1 LVGFYW
7 EDSCQGNFNPG
18 GHNCWTDSQSTT
30 CPSGGI
36 DMDKTFTV
44 KGTAGQ
50 LYTVNIE
57 VRGVVGT
64 RCYQG
69 GTRPS
74 TDSATI
80 QDSGYNAWWYAGGTP
95 YNATSLWNTYELHVS
110 PSTGDPSKDVYYFNS
125 ASSTLT
131 GGGDC
136 EREAS
141 YLVKYTASFK
151 VMGGGSLLFRVHD
164 NNCKAQQNCGPNTD
178 PNSSC
183 AARTV
188 DLSGMTPQPPATS
201 PASPAKQ
208 PPTNTFTKTYYPQWM
223 WITATSVTSS

>member
-1 LVGFYW
+1 
-7 EDSCQGNFNPG
+7 
-18 GHNCWTDSQSTT
+18 
-30 CPSGGI
+30 
-36 DMDKTFTV
+36 MDKTFTV

-110 PSTGDPSKDVYYFNS
+110 PSTVTLPKT
-125 ASSTLT
+125 STISI
-131 GGGDC
+131 
-136 EREAS
+136 AHP
-141 YLVKYTASFK
+141 A
-151 VMGGGSLLFRVHD
+151 
-164 NNCKAQQNCGPNTD
+164 
-178 PNSSC
+178 
-183 AARTV
+183 
-188 DLSGMTPQPPATS
+188 LSQRRRL
-201 PASPAKQ
+201 
-208 PPTNTFTKTYYPQWM
+208 
-223 WITATSVTSS
+223 

>member
-1 LVGFYW
+1 M
-7 EDSCQGNFNPG
+7 GNFDPG

-30 CPSGGI
+30 CPPGGI
-36 DMDKTFTV
+36 NIDKTFTV
-44 KGTAGQ
+44 KGTSGQ

-57 VRGVVGT
+57 VRGVIGT

-74 TDSATI
+74 TDTTTI

-95 YNATSLWNTYELHVS
+95 YNATAGLWNTYELHVS
-110 PSTGDPSKDVYYFNS
+110 PSTGDASKDVYYFNS
-125 ASSTLT
+125 SSSTLT

-136 EREAS
+136 EREGS

-151 VMGGGSLLFRVHD
+151 VLGGGSLLFRVHD
-164 NNCKAQQNCGPNTD
+164 NNCKAQQNCGPDVVQTD
-178 PNSSC
+178 PC

-188 DLSGMTPQPPATS
+188 DLSGMVPQPPATS
-201 PASPAKQ
+201 SASPAKQ
-208 PPTNTFTKTYYPQWM
+208 PPTNAFTKTYYPQWM
-223 WITATSVTSS
+223 WITATSVTSP